1 MTSAPCNSQ
10 FLVSIR
16 SDGIAIC
23 PMVVGDDGLY
33 RNLQNIIGC
42 GYTATGTLKN
52 LCTVRLS
59 VRTPPFHGGKT
70 SSILVRCA
78 NQMA

>member
-33 RNLQNIIGC
+33 RNLQDFKKKRKWAIRLWKEFNKGV
-42 GYTATGTLKN
+42 
-52 LCTVRLS
+52 VR
-59 VRTPPFHGGKT
+59 
-70 SSILVRCA
+70 
-78 NQMA
+78 